1 MKKLLSLLFAAA
13 AVALFTLT
21 GCAGDDTFTEKTY
34 TSGESVVTS
43 VSIDVSDRQIDIGVS
58 DDDMVHIDYFDGEKE
73 YFDIAVQDGALT
85 VKLVTDK
92 SFTDFIGTKAAAEY
106 RKVTVRLPKTVESVF
121 VSTTNE
127 TVKVSPIAIGK
138 VAISNNGGNIEIDK
152 LDVKKSVEL
161 SVKNGSIKGSVVGG
175 WDDYAIECEIKK
187 GDSNLPESKSG
198 GEKSLKA
205 KCNNGDINIEFVNA

>member
-43 VSIDVSDRQIDIGVS
+43 VSIDVSDRQIDIGIS
-58 DDDMVHIDYFDGEKE
+58 DDDTVRIDYFDGEKE
-73 YFDIAVQDGALT
+73 YLNIAVQDGALT
-85 VKLVTDK
+85 VKLVADK
-92 SFTDFIGTKAAAEY
+92 SFSDFIGTKAAAEY
-106 RKVTVRLPKTVESVF
+106 RKVTVRLPQTVESIA

-127 TVKVSPIAIGK
+127 TVKVSPLAIGK

-152 LDVKKSVEL
+152 LDAKKSVEL
-161 SVKNGSIKGSVVGG
+161 SAKNGSIKGSVVGG